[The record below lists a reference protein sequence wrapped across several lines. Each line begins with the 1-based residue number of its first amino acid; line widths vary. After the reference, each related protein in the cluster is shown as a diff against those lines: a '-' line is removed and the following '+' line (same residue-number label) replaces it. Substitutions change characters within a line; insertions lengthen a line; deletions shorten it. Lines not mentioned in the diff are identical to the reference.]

1 MGGLPL
7 FQWLHF
13 GADKRPRQVNILL
26 LGPTGT
32 GKSSFVQQVTGQP
45 VETGDGLLPCEF
57 PLKPTAKRGD
67 K

>member
-1 MGGLPL
+1 MGDLPL

-45 VETGDGLLPCEF
+45 VATGDGLLPCEF
-57 PLKPTAKRGD
+57 PLKPTEKRGD